1 MDNIRKPI
9 LKTQVNDQVFFFF
22 FLRPPPPLKQPWRE
36 RTRPSFGRNSIQTPC
51 SPPPS
56 PTGTA
61 AAPATNTPTQI
72 HKPSTKPVDLYTTTS
87 TSTTIQAT
95 ILSPHEFVVEHR
107 PLNKAV
113 DNVYIEND
121 IVVIALDK
129 DENGVFHH
137 YYARIRKL
145 VDKENVSIWWCQLSE
160 DRLTT
165 DIDSGCM

>member
-1 MDNIRKPI
+1 M
-9 LKTQVNDQVFFFF
+9 
-22 FLRPPPPLKQPWRE
+22 
-36 RTRPSFGRNSIQTPC
+36 
-51 SPPPS
+51 
-56 PTGTA
+56 
-61 AAPATNTPTQI
+61 
-72 HKPSTKPVDLYTTTS
+72 DLYTTTTTS

-129 DENGVFHH
+129 DVNGVFHR
-137 YYARIRKL
+137 YYARIRKQ
-145 VDKENVSIWWCQLSE
+145 VNDENISIWWCQLSE